1 MGTWVNSVLIVDAD
15 KESRNT
21 LSAHFEKLGWIVYTA
36 NDGRHAT
43 QVLQRNNP
51 DIMLM
56 DIVLPVR
63 DGITTCSLIR
73 KDVSMTRHFPI
84 IMMTASPDRKQLVRA
99 IDAGCDD
106 FIVKPFKFDTL
117 LSKMKELVDFQR
129 KKEKEEENQDEEAVE
144 KEAEIIVYS
153 KQMVEKAFSNAMH
166 GKLVDYPVIKK
177 TTAKMVEIVHKEKTL
192 PLAFKMRSYND
203 YTYIHSVNVAAL
215 CMSFAYHLD
224 WNDLDLQIV
233 GEGGFLHDIGKT
245 QVDLKILLKPDKLTD
260 DEFSEMKKHPEKG
273 NLIASKQNIDPDIL
287 KVIFEHHE
295 RDDGKGYPNKLANGQ
310 ISKYGK
316 LSAIV
321 DVYDALT
328 TDRCYHKGI
337 DSEVAIEKMSSWQGH
352 FDPEYFENFSSL
364 ISAETIGK

>member
-1 MGTWVNSVLIVDAD
+1 MVSSANRVLIVDAD
-15 KESRNT
+15 KESRDT
-21 LSAHFEKLGWIVYTA
+21 LAVHFEKSGWIVSIA
-36 NDGRHAT
+36 KDGRQAT
-43 QVLQRNNP
+43 QVINRDEPN
-51 DIMLM
+51 IVIM
-56 DIVLPVR
+56 DIVLPLR

-73 KDVSMTRHFPI
+73 KDLSIINYFPI
-84 IMMTASPDRKQLVRA
+84 IMMTSSPDRKKIVRA

-106 FIVKPFKFDTL
+106 FIVKPFKFDAL
-117 LSKMKELVDFQR
+117 LNKVKELVDFQR
-129 KKEKEEENQDEEAVE
+129 KKVKEEEKPDEEAD
-144 KEAEIIVYS
+144 KEDEIIVYS

-177 TTAKMVEIVHKEKTL
+177 TTTKMVEIVHKEKTL

-215 CMSFAYHLD
+215 CMSFAYHLK

-260 DEFSEMKKHPEKG
+260 DEFSEMKKHPEMG
-273 NLIASKQNIDPDIL
+273 TAIASKQNIEPDIL
-287 KVIFEHHE
+287 KVIVEHHE
-295 RDDGKGYPNKLANGQ
+295 RDDGKGYPNKLANAQ
-310 ISKYGK
+310 MSKYGK

-337 DSEVAIEKMSSWQGH
+337 DSEVAIERMSSWKGH
-352 FDPEYFENFSSL
+352 FDPGYFEKFSSL
-364 ISAETIGK
+364 ISTETIGK